1 MPAPERRVRV
11 WRLDITY
18 PESGTPVLRCT
29 CVPGMWHGEVAHS
42 PSCDTNRH
50 AFWPRERLFLSATSA
65 NRRAQWLQ
73 DHGCTVHVEPS
84 HPVTWPW

>member
-1 MPAPERRVRV
+1 MSAPERRVRV
-11 WRLDITY
+11 YRLAITY
-18 PESGTPVLRCT
+18 PPGKVPVMRCT
-29 CVPGMWHGEVAHS
+29 CVPNNLTGEHS
-42 PSCDTNRH
+42 PFCDTERRS
-50 AFWPRERLFLSATSA
+50 FWPRERLFLSATSA